1 MGTDSSGE
9 NCYLQGGGRMR
20 SRGKGWVGSV
30 AMEARRREGG
40 LATGQWVSHLNVCL
54 HHLQAC

>member
-40 LATGQWVSHLNVCL
+40 LATGQWVSHLNV
-54 HHLQAC
+54 